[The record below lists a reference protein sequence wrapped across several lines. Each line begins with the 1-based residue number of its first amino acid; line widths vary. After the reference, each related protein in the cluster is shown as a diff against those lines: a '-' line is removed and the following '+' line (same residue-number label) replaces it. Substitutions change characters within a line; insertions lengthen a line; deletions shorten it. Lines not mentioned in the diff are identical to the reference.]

1 MVERHRRLGRL
12 LPGDLD
18 AHQANLYQMIVGG
31 PRANDQPVSSTV
43 DAEGSLAGPFGAM
56 LLSPALGVHMQAL
69 GAAIRYE
76 SSLPPRVREAAILM
90 VADREKSS
98 FEWSAH
104 HPIAISAG
112 LTPADLSTIRA
123 GGAPAGASPLEN
135 ALLVAATALVQREE
149 FDDAAYA
156 DAVACAGERSLFE
169 LCALVGYYRMLA
181 LTMRVFGIE

>member
-1 MVERHRRLGRL
+1 MAGTDHSRAPTARKVF
-12 LPGDLD
+12 
-18 AHQANLYQMIVGG
+18 
-31 PRANDQPVSSTV
+31 PR
-43 DAEGSLAGPFGAM
+43 GIR
-56 LLSPALGVHMQAL
+56 
-69 GAAIRYE
+69 AIG
-76 SSLPPRVREAAILM
+76 L
-90 VADREKSS
+90 
-98 FEWSAH
+98 WQ
-104 HPIAISAG
+104 PIAISAG

-156 DAVACAGERSLFE
+156 DAVACAGKRSLFE